1 MIVQDGSKFT
11 SVTFTNYFLI
21 YYNMTKRLVY
31 IFVLTLG
38 ILSHYS
44 SKAAD
49 STLAPVIAGDTTL
62 KTTLIQN
69 AINYCNKNGGG
80 TIRLTGGIYRTGPI
94 RILSNI
100 TLRIDSGATLLGSP
114 IMTDWNVGTTMRN
127 LLYTTGGPFVN
138 VRITGKGTIDGNG
151 APWWAAYN
159 ANNTISRP
167 RLIYLS
173 NITNLTIDSLT
184 VQNSPSFHIV
194 PNTCK
199 NVVIDHITIN
209 TLKTSPNTDGID
221 PSQCYNVLI
230 TNCSI
235 STGDDN
241 IAIKAGGNV
250 GFAATQDITVTN
262 CTFGAGH
269 GLSIGS
275 ETFGGYN
282 NLRVSGCTFKSTT
295 NGIRI
300 KSSAGNGGLV
310 SNTYYS
316 NITMTGVTNP
326 IVIDWNYSAPVTT
339 TPPMIPAGSNIYFN
353 NVNITGSANAGLF
366 NGLTNSLIQNV
377 VITNSNISASKVM
390 TMNYVSGVTF
400 KNVIINK
407 AAAKFG
413 TNVTTTKAGSVT
425 GIQGF

>member
-1 MIVQDGSKFT
+1 MVNWFNKILILIVCFLYVNT
-11 SVTFTNYFLI
+11 SN
-21 YYNMTKRLVY
+21 
-31 IFVLTLG
+31 G
-38 ILSHYS
+38 
-44 SKAAD
+44 AD
-49 STLAPVIAGDTTL
+49 STLAPVTAGDTTL

-69 AINYCNKNGGG
+69 AINYCNKSGGG

-114 IMTDWNVGTTMRN
+114 IMSDWTIGTTQRN

-138 VRITGKGTIDGNG
+138 VRITGKGTIDGSG

-159 ANNTISRP
+159 ADKTISRP

-173 NITNLTIDSLT
+173 NITNLTIDSLS
-184 VQNSPSFHIV
+184 VLNSPSFHIV
-194 PNTCK
+194 PNTCR

-209 TLKTSPNTDGID
+209 TIKTSPNTDGID

-250 GFAATQDITVTN
+250 GLGGTQDITVTN

-282 NLRVSGCTFKSTT
+282 NLRVSGCTFKNTT

-300 KSSAGNGGLV
+300 KSSIGNGGMV

-326 IVIDWNYSAPVTT
+326 IVVDWNYAAAVTT
-339 TPPMIPAGSNIYFN
+339 IPPKVPAGTNIYFN
-353 NVNITGSANAGLF
+353 NLNITGSANAGIF
-366 NGLTNSLIQNV
+366 NGVASSPIQNV
-377 VITNSNISASKVM
+377 VITNSNISGKKVM

-400 KNVIINK
+400 KNVIVNN
-407 AAAKFG
+407 AVAKFG
-413 TNVTTTKAGSVT
+413 TNVTTATAGSVT